1 MNWLRSPRTRHVT
14 RLRRCLVIDVQNV
27 YLARPGR
34 GTNLRLMLTNLGIKT
49 VICVGVFTDRCLSS
63 TVRSLT
69 DESFDVVLL
78 EDCCGA
84 GTDGLHARWKS
95 ST

>member
-1 MNWLRSPRTRHVT
+1 MSWKRKN
-14 RLRRCLVIDVQNV
+14 RLLVIDVQNV

-34 GTNLRLMLTNLGIKT
+34 GTNLRLILTNRYPDSHL
-49 VICVGVFTDRCLSS
+49 CRRLH
-63 TVRSLT
+63 RSMRVV
-69 DESFDVVLL
+69 DGAQPRRRSFDVVLL

-84 GTDGLHARWKS
+84 GTDGLRARRKS